1 MDIENG
7 TNSRKLA
14 YLMQF
19 IDNHDNDG
27 KFLTIA
33 QQLNTP
39 EEVAQ
44 TRDYF
49 DMTKE
54 NRFYKLINIELIVNA
69 LKYVN

>member
-7 TNSRKLA
+7 ANSRKLA
-14 YLMQF
+14 FLMQF